1 MLRKITF
8 SEVCQRLTDEGWDY
22 HMTTG
27 RCPIGPY
34 TLRGEYD
41 NGLYGCKTIAIRLSH
56 IPGFE
61 FCRSEKIVVC
71 LNFIYVQKVPWVTGV
86 GPNGQTSHCP
96 PEGKDWKPKDEQY
109 MEWWKDA
116 KEIVGEDLRDGNL
129 FSETYLAVDA
139 NFHKLGVS
147 YLERLAMIDEHPI
160 GSMQMDYEV
169 PPAAFDMH
177 GTRYSNNPCVV
188 YINQAMTYWHNC
200 EIVPGDIEDHVPV
213 LLNGNNQPG
222 VKDYRS
228 DPIIDA
234 KAWNLEIPT
243 ARMNNF
249 HIAIHKADG
258 NDLTP
263 YLFGGAETVDDLMF
277 RLKAYAKSVVK
288 VNDYVKNNAGLMK
301 KAKDYSEVKKEYD
314 QKREAFLA
322 YQRKVDEVSD
332 KLVYDYQIEGKY
344 HA

>member
-1 MLRKITF
+1 
-8 SEVCQRLTDEGWDY
+8 
-22 HMTTG
+22 
-27 RCPIGPY
+27 
-34 TLRGEYD
+34 
-41 NGLYGCKTIAIRLSH
+41 
-56 IPGFE
+56 
-61 FCRSEKIVVC
+61 
-71 LNFIYVQKVPWVTGV
+71 
-86 GPNGQTSHCP
+86 
-96 PEGKDWKPKDEQY
+96 
-109 MEWWKDA
+109 
-116 KEIVGEDLRDGNL
+116 
-129 FSETYLAVDA
+129 
-139 NFHKLGVS
+139 
-147 YLERLAMIDEHPI
+147 
-160 GSMQMDYEV
+160 
-169 PPAAFDMH
+169 
-177 GTRYSNNPCVV
+177 V

-277 RLKAYAKSVVK
+277 RLKAYAKSIIK
-288 VNDYVKNNAGLMK
+288 VNDYVKNNAVLMK